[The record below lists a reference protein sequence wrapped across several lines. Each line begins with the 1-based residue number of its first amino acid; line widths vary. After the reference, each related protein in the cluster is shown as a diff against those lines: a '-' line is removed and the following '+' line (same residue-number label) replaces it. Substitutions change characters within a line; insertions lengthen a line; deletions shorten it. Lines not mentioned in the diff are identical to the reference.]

1 MKKAK
6 KQKSATAKKGTCKQL
21 LQKAAQGAVV
31 LGTLNIGLTA
41 LAADSPMVQKQA
53 RDMAAQGL
61 VDPSY
66 NNKLTTDP
74 AGAMGKHPDQLTDED
89 RAAAAQAQ
97 QKIRD
102 VKRSG
107 ASGGGCG
114 MAKSIP
120 NP

>member
-6 KQKSATAKKGTCKQL
+6 KQKSAGGKKGTCKQL
-21 LQKAAQGAVV
+21 LQKAAQGAMV

-41 LAADSPMVQKQA
+41 LAADSPMVQQQA

-61 VDPSY
+61 VDPGY
-66 NNKLTTDP
+66 GNRLETDP
-74 AGAMGKHPDQLTDED
+74 ARAMGKRPDQLTDED

-114 MAKSIP
+114 MSKSIP

>member
-6 KQKSATAKKGTCKQL
+6 KQMSAEGKKGACKQL
-21 LQKAAQGAVV
+21 LQKAAQGAMV

-41 LAADSPMVQKQA
+41 LAADSPMVQQQA

-61 VDPSY
+61 VDPGY
-66 NNKLTTDP
+66 GNRLETDP
-74 AGAMGKHPDQLTDED
+74 ARAMGKRPDQLNDAD

-107 ASGGGCG
+107 SSGGGCG
-114 MAKSIP
+114 MSKSIP